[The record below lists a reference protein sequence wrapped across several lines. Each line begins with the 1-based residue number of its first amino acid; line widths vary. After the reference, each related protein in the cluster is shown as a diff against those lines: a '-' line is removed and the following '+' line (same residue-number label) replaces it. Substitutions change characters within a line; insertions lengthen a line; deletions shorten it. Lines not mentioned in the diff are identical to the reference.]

1 MSIQLKL
8 VSISDKQNNSSDLIN
23 KYIIKRKLEE
33 NEGIDEKLI
42 VSTNGLFKV
51 KLRLYVINLLNIVI
65 KQIVDDEDKLK
76 KFNDEVKDKVKFIFN
91 TNTLKDDNEI
101 FDIEDDKIIYIFTN
115 DDYCKELLNFVFL
128 KIGKELKKKKKKL
141 NSALEEELEEDHVLK
156 NEDINKINEEIIK
169 DLEDPDF
176 SHLLS
181 ISKTKPELFDK
192 LYQFLSN
199 GDIVDKN
206 EISNFNFSDSEF
218 TYTNEL
224 EALKKLNI
232 GSDDDIKR
240 ILMFFNGHMNL
251 SLRYMINQKN

>member
-8 VSISDKQNNSSDLIN
+8 VSISDKQSNSSDLIN
-23 KYIIKRKLEE
+23 KYIIKRKLED

-51 KLRLYVINLLNIVI
+51 KLRLYVINLLNIKI
-65 KQIVDDEDKLK
+65 KEVVDDEDKLK

-91 TNTLKDDNEI
+91 TNTLKDDNDI

-128 KIGKELKKKKKKL
+128 KIGKELNNKNKKL
-141 NSALEEELEEDHVLK
+141 NSSLEEELEEDHVLK
-156 NEDINKINEEIIK
+156 KEDVNKINAEIIK

-192 LYQFLSN
+192 LYQFLSS
-199 GDIVDKN
+199 GDIVDNDEINNYSFN
-206 EISNFNFSDSEF
+206 ENEFS
-218 TYTNEL
+218 YNNEL
-224 EALKKLNI
+224 EALNNLNI
-232 GSDDDIKR
+232 GKEDEIKK
-240 ILMFFNGHMNL
+240 ILMFFKGHMNL
-251 SLRYMINQKN
+251 SLRYIVNQKN